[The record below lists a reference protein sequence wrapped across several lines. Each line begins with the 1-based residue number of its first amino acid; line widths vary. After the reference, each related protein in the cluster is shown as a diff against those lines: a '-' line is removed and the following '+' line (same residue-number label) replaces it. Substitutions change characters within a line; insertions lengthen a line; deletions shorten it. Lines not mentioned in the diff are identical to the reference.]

1 MVSHSYLPSRRAQ
14 AFDVSI
20 PVRKSPTR
28 RNSYEKQS
36 HQQRPHHRYLTSTPQ
51 HPFLSSTNT
60 STHTHHGMSR
70 YSTLPEEDWQ
80 EGGMAI
86 PLVPVST
93 AAAYFPPPST
103 TSTANPAF
111 TNPRARTR
119 RSGVMSTGADFGSAR
134 KRWSRRS
141 VAFELDGATLSGADA
156 PAAAE
161 RPLYET
167 RKRKRWNN
175 SIGSATTTVVGAV
188 RESIASM
195 GAETVPERRPASCI
209 ERDQEP
215 AARTGKRRR
224 FGRVLRG
231 LAASFRGLG
240 VMH

>member
-1 MVSHSYLPSRRAQ
+1 
-14 AFDVSI
+14 
-20 PVRKSPTR
+20 
-28 RNSYEKQS
+28 
-36 HQQRPHHRYLTSTPQ
+36 
-51 HPFLSSTNT
+51 
-60 STHTHHGMSR
+60 
-70 YSTLPEEDWQ
+70 
-80 EGGMAI
+80 MAI

-93 AAAYFPPPST
+93 AAAYFPPPPT
-103 TSTANPAF
+103 TSTTNPAF
-111 TNPRARTR
+111 TNPRAHTR

-156 PAAAE
+156 PAAAAAE

-167 RKRKRWNN
+167 RKRKRWSN